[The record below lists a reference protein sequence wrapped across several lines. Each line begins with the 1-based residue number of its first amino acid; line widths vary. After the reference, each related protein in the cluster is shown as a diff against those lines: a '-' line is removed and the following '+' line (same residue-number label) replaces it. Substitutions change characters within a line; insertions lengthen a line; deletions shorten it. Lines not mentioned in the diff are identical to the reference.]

1 MKRLVY
7 LLVRLRQRR
16 IDNAKISIEPPT
28 AIQSIWEQAR
38 VNGGDSLVDAG
49 GSKWEFPA
57 ETWLSQRRELIRRAT
72 CDSNKRVK

>member
-16 IDNAKISIEPPT
+16 IDKDKISIEPPT

-38 VNGGDSLVDAG
+38 VNGGDSIVKSQQTG
-49 GSKWEFPA
+49 WKWPRS
-57 ETWLSQRRELIRRAT
+57 TWFEERRRLLQSQERGRR
-72 CDSNKRVK
+72 